1 MTLLSRGE
9 PSVFECVLRIQTTLA
24 SVTWPFTVL
33 SVPLLMP
40 TLPLRSGETCGD
52 LLNFSGPQFLT
63 CKISVMLLTSQGE
76 GTTHRAGRPR
86 HTALLCVSPLEGEFC
101 LRSSGHGSF
110 LKALLFLHHWPAPD
124 IG

>member
-86 HTALLCVSPLEGEFC
+86 HTALLCVSPLEG
-101 LRSSGHGSF
+101 SSAF
-110 LKALLFLHHWPAPD
+110 ILLAMAPFSRPYCSSTT
-124 IG
+124 GLPQT